1 MSCAQVPCHQIRAF
15 GRSAEASSALELSD
29 RHPINSSCSAGGSSI
44 VPRFDNRP
52 PRQLARRRRSWSQ
65 CSSFRALRVRS
76 CAMYPEPSLQS
87 GISYKRIPAFT
98 DEKAQPRAPSVY
110 ASLLADRA
118 SHPRAR
124 APTRGAGLARS
135 FIPWIR
141 LLGFRIAHAGVVS
154 APTKAA

>member
-29 RHPINSSCSAGGSSI
+29 RHPINSSCSAGGS
-44 VPRFDNRP
+44 
-52 PRQLARRRRSWSQ
+52 ARGLTTGRLGNSHADGARGLN
-65 CSSFRALRVRS
+65 AVRS
-76 CAMYPEPSLQS
+76 ALFAFVAALC
-87 GISYKRIPAFT
+87 IPNLHSSPVSATNERRLPVFT
-98 DEKAQPRAPSVY
+98 DEKARPRAPSVY

-124 APTRGAGLARS
+124 APTRGACLARS

>member
-1 MSCAQVPCHQIRAF
+1 MPKPARLWSSVTGIQSIPAALPADRPSYRGLTTGRLGNSHADGARGLNAV
-15 GRSAEASSALELSD
+15 RSALFAFVAALCIPNLRYSPVSATNE
-29 RHPINSSCSAGGSSI
+29 
-44 VPRFDNRP
+44 
-52 PRQLARRRRSWSQ
+52 RR
-65 CSSFRALRVRS
+65 L
-76 CAMYPEPSLQS
+76 
-87 GISYKRIPAFT
+87 PAFT
-98 DEKAQPRAPSVY
+98 DEKARPRAPSVY

-124 APTRGAGLARS
+124 VPTRGAGLARS